1 MLENEIIGKD
11 AEDDDDLLDDQS
23 KDGENPVDDQ
33 KQKEKDKAA
42 ALAAKQK
49 AALQAELNA
58 KKTEHE
64 RKREQRKLER
74 EERKRKIE
82 KLDKKVAMN
91 SGVQDAADK
100 KDIELALATFGDYSL
115 KTAADYRVPENLR
128 INYQKK
134 KQQMVLLEGSIHKL
148 KVDFNQKVQ
157 ELKLRK
163 KDIID
168 HVQVLNERLTEI
180 NKELD
185 SKEELFVPTIDWESE
200 YPEKNFDIKDSEIE
214 DYKLKLQKEKEAT
227 AAAKKGKPG
236 KK

>member
-1 MLENEIIGKD
+1 MSDHLTQNIEAFKQMLENEIIGKD
-11 AEDDDDLLDDQS
+11 ADEDDDLLDDQS

-33 KQKEKDKAA
+33 KQKEKDKQAV
-42 ALAAKQK
+42 LAAKQK

-100 KDIELALATFGDYSL
+100 KDIELAEATFGDYDL
-115 KTAADYRVPENLR
+115 KTSPDYRVPENKR

-134 KQQMVLLEGSIHKL
+134 K
-148 KVDFNQKVQ
+148 
-157 ELKLRK
+157 
-163 KDIID
+163 
-168 HVQVLNERLTEI
+168 
-180 NKELD
+180 
-185 SKEELFVPTIDWESE
+185 
-200 YPEKNFDIKDSEIE
+200 
-214 DYKLKLQKEKEAT
+214 
-227 AAAKKGKPG
+227 
-236 KK
+236 